1 MNSAIKRTKASAEAV
16 VSEHRPILSAM
27 LAPKSIALIG
37 ASEKPDSVGR
47 ALLENLQSF
56 CGRVFPIN
64 PTHATV
70 LGQKAFPTIQD
81 VPEDVDL
88 AVIATPAATV
98 PEVVAECAAAGVK
111 GAVIISAG
119 FKECGPAGAE
129 LEEQI
134 LKRRGKMRI
143 IGPNCVG
150 VMLPHIGLNATFAK
164 PLALPGNIG
173 FISQSG
179 ALCTAILDWSRSI
192 QLGFSAFISIGSMA
206 DVNWGDLIDYLGD
219 DPHTRSILLYM
230 ESVGDARSFLSAAR
244 EVALTKP
251 IIAIKVGRTGAA
263 AKAAASHTGA
273 LTGSDDVLDAAF
285 RRVGVLRVDTI
296 EELFSLAELLGKQP
310 RPPGPRLA
318 IVTNGGGP
326 GVLATDALIECGGKL
341 AELSGKTFDE
351 LNKLLPPHWSRGN
364 PVDILGDA
372 SPELYAKAV
381 EIVARDENNDGLLV
395 VLSPQA
401 VTEPTQTAERLRA
414 FAKLR
419 AKPVLASWLGGI
431 GVRGGAEIL
440 DRAGIP
446 TFEYPDAAARA
457 FCAMW
462 RYSHNL
468 DALYETPELTATAGI
483 HRSRAEQIINRAR
496 KAHRTLLTEIDSKQL
511 LAAYGIPTVETK
523 IAKNADEAVELA
535 EKIGGPVVVKIY
547 SETITHKS
555 DVGGV
560 KLNLRGAAAVRRAYR
575 EIKKSVAAVYD
586 RRIKEGRSPDR
597 PDGGLETAAPCLVE
611 NRFLGVTVQPM
622 IAHDGYELILGS
634 SIDPQFGPVLLF
646 GAGGYFVEVFKDR
659 ALGLPP
665 VNRTLARRLM
675 ERTQIYRA
683 LKKGFRGRSPIDLA
697 ALEDL
702 LVRFSQL
709 VIEQRWIKEIDINPL
724 LVSSQRIVAL
734 DARVVLHDPQTR
746 EADLPRSPIRP
757 YPTEYVT
764 TQKIGGVEV
773 TIRPIRPEDE
783 PLMVNFHKTLSD
795 RSVYLR
801 YFGIVSLETRIMHQR
816 LRRVCFID
824 YDREIAL
831 VADLK
836 NSDGTHQIL
845 GVGRLVKEH
854 GTNEAEFAVLI
865 SDPWQ
870 GKGFGSELLKLLVQI
885 GRKEGLHRITGHISP
900 ENTTMKTVSE
910 QVGFKLRFKRP
921 ANEWL
926 AEIGL

>member
-1 MNSAIKRTKASAEAV
+1 MKVAEARVKTSAETI
-16 VSEHRPILSAM
+16 VSEPRPIFTTM
-27 LAPKSIALIG
+27 FAPKSVALIG

-47 ALLENLQSF
+47 ALLENLESF
-56 CGRVFPIN
+56 HGRFFRIN
-64 PTHATV
+64 PSHDTL
-70 LGQKAFPTIQD
+70 LGQKTFRSIRD
-81 VPEDVDL
+81 VPEDVDF

-98 PEVVAECAAAGVK
+98 PGIVAECAAMGVK

-119 FKECGPAGAE
+119 FKESGSAGAE
-129 LEEQI
+129 LEKQI
-134 LKRRGKMRI
+134 LERRGKMRI

-164 PLALPGNIG
+164 PIALPGNIG

-179 ALCTAILDWSRSI
+179 ALCTAILDWSRST

-206 DVNWGDLIDYLGD
+206 DVNWGDLIDHLGD

-296 EELFSLAELLGKQP
+296 EELFGLAELLGKQP
-310 RPPGPRLA
+310 RPAGPRLA

-341 AELSGKTFDE
+341 AELSVKTLDE

-372 SPELYAKAV
+372 SPETYARAV
-381 EIVARDENNDGLLV
+381 EIVARDESNDGLLV
-395 VLSPQA
+395 ILSPQA
-401 VTEPTQTAERLRA
+401 VTEPTETAERLRA
-414 FAKLR
+414 FAKLKG
-419 AKPVLASWLGGI
+419 KPILASWIGGI
-431 GVRGGAEIL
+431 GVRPGMEIL

-468 DALYETPELTATAGI
+468 DALYETPELTATAEI
-483 HRSRAEQIINRAR
+483 DRSHATQIINSAR
-496 KAHRTLLTEIDSKQL
+496 KTQRTLLTEIESKQL
-511 LAAYGIPTVETK
+511 LTTYGIPTVETK
-523 IAKNADEAVELA
+523 IAKNEEEAVELA
-535 EKIGGPVVVKIY
+535 KKIGGAVVLKIY

-575 EIKKSVAAVYD
+575 EIARTLAAVND
-586 RRIKEGRSPDR
+586 RSYNK
-597 PDGGLETAAPCLVE
+597 
-611 NRFLGVTVQPM
+611 FLGVTLQPM
-622 IAHDGYELILGS
+622 IAYDGYELILGS

-646 GAGGYFVEVFKDR
+646 GTGGYFVEVFKDR
-659 ALGLPP
+659 ALSLPP
-665 VNRTLARRLM
+665 LNRTLARRLM
-675 ERTQIYRA
+675 ERTQIYSA
-683 LKKGFRGRSPIDLA
+683 LKKNFRGRDPIDLA
-697 ALEDL
+697 ALEEL

-709 VIEQRWIKEIDINPL
+709 VIEQRWVKEIDINPL
-724 LVSSQRIVAL
+724 IVSSKQLVAV

-764 TQKIGGVEV
+764 TRKIGGVEV

-783 PLMVNFHKTLSD
+783 PLMVKFHKTLSD
-795 RSVYLR
+795 RSVHLR
-801 YFGIVSLETRIMHQR
+801 YFGLVSLETRIMHQR

-836 NSDGTHQIL
+836 NPDGTHQIL
-845 GVGRLVKEH
+845 GVGRLIKEH
-854 GTNEAEFAVLI
+854 GTDEAEFAVLI

-870 GKGFGSELLKLLVQI
+870 GKGLGSELLKLLVQI
-885 GRKEGLHRITGHISP
+885 GRKEGLHLITGHIAP

-910 QVGFKLRFKRP
+910 QVGFSLYFDRQ
-921 ANEWL
+921 ADEWL
-926 AEIGL
+926 AEINL